1 MALWQAHTV
10 RDVLSTAHPDCGVEI
25 VTVRSTG
32 DRDQA
37 TDLARFGSIGI
48 FTVEV
53 DRALLDGRAQIG
65 VHSLKDMT
73 TVLQDGILLASVHR
87 RGPIE
92 DVLVTESGATLD
104 ELPAGTRVATGS
116 SRRRAMLLRARPDL
130 RVVAIRGNV
139 ETRLA
144 KLDAGECEGLVMARA
159 GLERLGLEERI
170 TEVLDT
176 ERFLPAVGQG
186 IVGLTCRDDDA
197 QTRERL
203 ALVCHMP
210 SWWAALSERAL
221 LRRLHGG
228 CNAPIGG
235 HATVVDEELHLAARV
250 LSLDGT
256 VCLAG
261 ERQGHASDA
270 EELGESL
277 ADELSA
283 RGAQAL
289 VEASRA

>member
-256 VCLAG
+256 VCVAG

>member
-197 QTRERL
+197 ETRERL

-256 VCLAG
+256 VCVAG

>member
-10 RDVLSTAHPDCGVEI
+10 RDVLVAAHPDCDVEI
-25 VTVRSTG
+25 LTVRSTG

-65 VHSLKDMT
+65 VHSLKDLT
-73 TVLQDGILLASVHR
+73 TVLQDGIVLASVHR
-87 RGPIE
+87 RGPVE
-92 DVLVTESGATLD
+92 DVLITGSGATLD
-104 ELPAGTRVATGS
+104 ELPAGARVATGS

-130 RVVAIRGNV
+130 QVVEIRGNV
-139 ETRLA
+139 ETRLG
-144 KLDAGECEGLVMARA
+144 KLDSGECEGLVMARA
-159 GLERLGLEERI
+159 GLVRLGLEERI

-186 IVGLTCRDDDA
+186 IVGLTCREDDA
-197 QTRERL
+197 ETRERL

-210 SWWAALSERAL
+210 SWWAGISERAL

-228 CNAPIGG
+228 CNAPVGG
-235 HATVVDEELHLAARV
+235 HATVVGEELQLAARV

-256 VCLAG
+256 VCVAG
-261 ERQGHASDA
+261 ECQGPASQA

-277 ADELSA
+277 ADELLG
-283 RGAQAL
+283 RGARAL

>member
-10 RDVLSTAHPDCGVEI
+10 RDVLSAAHPDCGIEI
-25 VTVRSTG
+25 LTVRSTG

-73 TVLQDGILLASVHR
+73 TVLQDGIELAAVYQ
-87 RGPIE
+87 RGPVE
-92 DVLVTESGATLD
+92 DVLITASGATLA
-104 ELPAGTRVATGS
+104 EMPAGARVATGS

-130 RVVAIRGNV
+130 EVVGIRGNV

-144 KLDAGECEGLVMARA
+144 KLDAGDSEGLLVARA
-159 GLERLGLEERI
+159 GLIRLGLEERI

-186 IVGLTCRDDDA
+186 IVGLTCREDDA

-228 CNAPIGG
+228 CNAPVGG
-235 HATVVDEELHLAARV
+235 HATLDGEELHLAARV

-256 VCLAG
+256 ICVAG
-261 ERQGHASDA
+261 ERAGHASDA
-270 EELGESL
+270 VQLGESL
-277 ADELSA
+277 ADELLA
-283 RGAQAL
+283 GGAQAL
-289 VEASRA
+289 VEASRE